1 MNECSVGGFFFG
13 KKKLVNCK
21 NNNHFEIQLN
31 VNIHCKILRSM

>member
-1 MNECSVGGFFFG
+1 MNECSVGGFFG